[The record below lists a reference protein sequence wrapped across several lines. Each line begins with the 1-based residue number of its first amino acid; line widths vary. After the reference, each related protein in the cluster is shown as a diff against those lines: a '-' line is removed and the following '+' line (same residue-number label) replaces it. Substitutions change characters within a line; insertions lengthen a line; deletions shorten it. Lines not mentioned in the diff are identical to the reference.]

1 MPLFTRLRCAVCQS
15 IRYAPARCHDHPEA
29 VHEECYPH
37 EESRPQKTEN
47 QILRESVYE
56 LARLVFG
63 RGSVEHDTRVL
74 VEVCAKDPLIADL
87 IENARADT

>member
-1 MPLFTRLRCAVCQS
+1 MA
-15 IRYAPARCHDHPEA
+15 A
-29 VHEECYPH
+29 
-37 EESRPQKTEN
+37 KTEN